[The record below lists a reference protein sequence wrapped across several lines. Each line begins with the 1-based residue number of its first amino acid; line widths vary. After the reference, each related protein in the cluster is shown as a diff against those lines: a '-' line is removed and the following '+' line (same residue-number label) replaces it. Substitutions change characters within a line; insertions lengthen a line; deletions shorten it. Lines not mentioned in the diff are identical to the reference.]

1 MKQLDLVKVGNFIA
15 KLRKENGLTQEELAN
30 KLMISDKAVSK
41 WEGGKNLPD
50 IECQRQICKL
60 FNISLEELH
69 NGERDLKKR
78 TKAKRIFKENTIF
91 KVLIICLFPLFVFL
105 FVFFIINYKAIKI
118 YYSRDNRNDSEESLN
133 ADFLIIKNRKQLLLM
148 FDHITPIND
157 VINDSDL
164 VTLNIYSSD
173 DLISTT
179 NDLSD
184 KSLLFKNRKI
194 NINDLKIEVIV
205 TTIDDEVKTF
215 VSRPILHKLN
225 YYKSSDDYIN
235 TKLINKKTEVLS
247 KSDIIKLLE
256 KEDYTKIDDEIYE
269 KKITTN
275 DSCLKVKYTISINK
289 VDIMYVFNNYVTKIT
304 GDYETE
310 NISSVVYNKDNLNN
324 VVEKYYYNYKTKE
337 KNCII
342 GECTTLNNVR
352 KDVAKYITLPQVE

>member
-1 MKQLDLVKVGNFIA
+1 MKQVDLVKVGNFIT

-69 NGERDLKKR
+69 NGERDINKR
-78 TKAKRIFKENTIF
+78 TKTKRLFKENTIF
-91 KVLIICLFPLFVFL
+91 KILIICLFPLFVFL
-105 FVFFIINYKAIKI
+105 FVFFIINYRAIKI
-118 YYSRDNRNDSEESLN
+118 YYSRDNRNNSKESLN

-164 VTLNIYSSD
+164 VTLNIYSED
-173 DLISTT
+173 KLISTT
-179 NDLSD
+179 NDLND

-194 NINDLKIEVIV
+194 NINKLKIEVVV
-205 TTIDDEVKTF
+205 TTIDDTVKTF
-215 VSRPILHKLN
+215 VSEPILHKLN
-225 YYKSSDDYIN
+225 YYKASDDYIN
-235 TKLINKKTEVLS
+235 SMLINKKTEVLS
-247 KSDIIKLLE
+247 QADIVKLLE
-256 KEDYTKIDDEIYE
+256 NADYSKIDDETYE
-269 KKITTN
+269 KIIKEN
-275 DSCLKVKYTISINK
+275 DSCLKIKYNLSINK
-289 VDIMYVFNNYVTKIT
+289 VDIVYVFNNYVTKIK
-304 GDYETE
+304 GDYETG
-310 NISSVVYNKDNLNN
+310 NISSVVYNNDNLNN
-324 VVEKYYYNYKTKE
+324 VVEKYYYNYKTKA

-342 GECTTLNNVR
+342 GECATLESVS

>member
-78 TKAKRIFKENTIF
+78 KKTRRIFKENTVF
-91 KVLIICLFPLFVFL
+91 KILIICLFPVFVFL
-105 FVFFIINYKAIKI
+105 FVFFIINYRAIKI
-118 YYSRDNRNDSEESLN
+118 YYSRDNRKDSESSLI

-148 FDHITPIND
+148 FDHMTPVND
-157 VINDSDL
+157 TINDSDL
-164 VTLNIYSSD
+164 VTLNIYSND
-173 DLISTT
+173 NLISTT
-179 NDLSD
+179 NDLND
-184 KSLLFKNRKI
+184 KYLLFKNRKI
-194 NINDLKIEVIV
+194 DINDLKIEVIV
-205 TTIDDEVKTF
+205 TTINDEVKTF
-215 VSRPILHKLN
+215 VSKPVLHKLN
-225 YYKSSDDYIN
+225 YYKTSDDYIN
-235 TKLINKKTEVLS
+235 AKLINKKTEVLS
-247 KSDIIKLLE
+247 KTDIIKLLE
-256 KEDYTKIDDEIYE
+256 NDNYTKVDDEIYE
-269 KKITTN
+269 KTIN
-275 DSCLKVKYTISINK
+275 NGDSCLKVKYTLSINK
-289 VDIMYVFNNYVTKIT
+289 VDIVYVFNNYVTKIK

-310 NISSVVYNKDNLNN
+310 NISSVVYNSDNLNN

>member
-15 KLRKENGLTQEELAN
+15 KLRKESGLTQEELAN

-78 TKAKRIFKENTIF
+78 TKTKRIFKENTMF
-91 KVLIICLFPLFVFL
+91 KIMIICLFPVFVFL
-105 FVFFIINYKAIKI
+105 FTFFIINYRAIKI
-118 YYSRDNRNDSEESLN
+118 YYSRDNRNDSEESLT

-157 VINDSDL
+157 VINESDL
-164 VTLNIYSSD
+164 VTLNVYSDNS
-173 DLISTT
+173 LISTT
-179 NDLSD
+179 NDLND

-194 NINDLKIEVIV
+194 DLDKLKIEVVV

-215 VSRPILHKLN
+215 VSEPILHKLN
-225 YYKSSDDYIN
+225 YYKATDDYIN
-235 TKLINKKTEVLS
+235 SKLINKKTEVLS
-247 KSDIIKLLE
+247 KSDIIKILE
-256 KEDYTKIDDEIYE
+256 SEEYNKIDDEIYE
-269 KKITTN
+269 KTIKNN
-275 DSCLKVKYTISINK
+275 DSCLKIKYNLSINK
-289 VDIMYVFNNYVTKIT
+289 VDIMYVFNNYVTKIK

-310 NISSVVYNKDNLNN
+310 NISSVVYNNDNLNN

-337 KNCII
+337 KNCVI